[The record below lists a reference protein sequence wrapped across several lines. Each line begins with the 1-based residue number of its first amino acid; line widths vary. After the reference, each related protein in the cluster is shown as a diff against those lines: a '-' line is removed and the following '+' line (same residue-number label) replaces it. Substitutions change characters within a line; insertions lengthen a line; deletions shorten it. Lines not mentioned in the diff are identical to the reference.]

1 MTSIRVDPVVLAS
14 QSYVLGVEL
23 RERATTTTKNATNVR
38 IEWHYLWL
46 FSEPGWLKAILLVML
61 CPRKLFFSIL
71 SPKPKNAIVS
81 TQFTSIFF
89 HKSLHVNSSFD
100 TTLFP
105 RYGRSI
111 IHLFALT
118 SIKIQIHVS
127 TEMCNCTKWVWDS
140 LWNGIANKAVFTF
153 NPSWIFFLIWFRW
166 YVSVA
171 FRLVITCEL
180 IMSDDL
186 WIIWH
191 LSLCYAHNLQSTVG
205 CWRWGGK

>member
-1 MTSIRVDPVVLAS
+1 MKKLSNRLILTVLRWWRITTYFDLIYIWLMTSIRVDPVVLAS

-61 CPRKLFFSIL
+61 CPRKLFFFHSLAEAQKCHCFDSIH
-71 SPKPKNAIVS
+71 
-81 TQFTSIFF
+81 FYFFF

-153 NPSWIFFLIWFRW
+153 NPSWNFF
-166 YVSVA
+166 
-171 FRLVITCEL
+171 
-180 IMSDDL
+180 
-186 WIIWH
+186 
-191 LSLCYAHNLQSTVG
+191 
-205 CWRWGGK
+205 